1 MKEKVEAMISY
12 IFGKY
17 DMRKG
22 ENNKLRMQ
30 KLTEFCMQDIDEHPA
45 LVKELSNKNAL
56 EHYVIQS
63 IIYMMVMEVDTD
75 VGKHNYV

>member
-1 MKEKVEAMISY
+1 MQEKVETMISY

-22 ENNKLRMQ
+22 ENNKLRMR
-30 KLTEFCMQDIDEHPA
+30 KLADFCMRDINEHPA

-63 IIYMMVMEVDTD
+63 IIYMMVMEVDTN
-75 VGKHNYV
+75 VEKHNYV